1 MKVNRPTDLN
11 DGSKDQQEKKLQ
23 LPFTLSNVYSD
34 GNRNSSSRGQQRVVK
49 AKPSQTTALLCLQA
63 M

>member
-49 AKPSQTTALLCLQA
+49 PKPSQTTALICLRA